1 MYSRLLKAK
10 LLVTLRWYSLENRL
24 ISQLWP
30 KVSTK
35 KDPGFFFRAARV
47 FLQGAEEKE
56 VHLGFEVWKSLN
68 KI

>member
-1 MYSRLLKAK
+1 MYPRLLKAK
-10 LLVTLRWYSLENRL
+10 LLVTLRRYSLENRL

-56 VHLGFEVWKSLN
+56 VHLGFEMWKCLN